1 MLLIG
6 PFSQI
11 LPMSGLPLKG
21 PLQDEQLPLIEKG
34 GILINGGTITAIDRF
49 ATLQQQ
55 YPQCEVH
62 FIDKPMVL
70 LPGFIDCHT
79 HICFDGNRN
88 RDYAM
93 RIAGKSYLEIAR
105 AGGGIWDSVTK
116 TRIAD
121 DVTLAGNTVAR
132 ANRHLQEGVTTIEV
146 KSGYGLDLV
155 NEIKMLQAIQS
166 ASLHTAAT
174 LVPTCLAAHM
184 LPKDYKG
191 APAEY
196 LSWILAELLPVIQA
210 EQLAKRVDIFI
221 EETAF
226 TPTDA
231 RTFLLAAKQLG
242 FAATVH
248 ADQFST
254 GGSAVAVETGALS
267 ADHLEAST
275 EKEIALLAASNTTAV
290 VLPGAS
296 LGLGMQ
302 YAPARKLL
310 DAGASLAIASD
321 WNPGSAPMGDLLIQA
336 AVLSAAQ
343 HLSMAETLAALTV
356 RAAPALQLTQVGQLE
371 AQYAADMQAYATA
384 DYRDIL
390 YYQGKLKPELVW
402 KAGILIQ

>member
-11 LPMSGLPLKG
+11 LPMNGLPLKG

-34 GILINGGTITAIDRF
+34 GILISGATITAIGRF
-49 ATLQQQ
+49 AALQQQ

-121 DVTLAGNTVAR
+121 DVTLAENTVAR
-132 ANRHLQEGVTTIEV
+132 ANRHLKEGVTTIEV
-146 KSGYGLDLV
+146 KSGYGLDMV

-184 LPKDYKG
+184 LPKDFKG

-231 RTFLLAAKQLG
+231 RTFLQAAKQLG

-248 ADQFST
+248 ADQFSA
-254 GGSAVAVETGALS
+254 GGSAVAVEAGALS

-296 LGLGMQ
+296 LGLGMH

>member
-1 MLLIG
+1 
-6 PFSQI
+6 
-11 LPMSGLPLKG
+11 MSGLPLKG
-21 PLQDEQLPLIEKG
+21 PLQDEKLPLIEKG
-34 GILINGGTITAIDRF
+34 GILITGGTITAIGRF

-121 DVTLAGNTVAR
+121 DVTLAENTVAR
-132 ANRHLQEGVTTIEV
+132 ANRHLQEGVTTIEI
-146 KSGYGLDLV
+146 KSGYGLDMV
-155 NEIKMLQAIQS
+155 NEVKMLQAIQS

-184 LPKDYKG
+184 LPKDFNG

-231 RTFLLAAKQLG
+231 RTFLQAAKQLG

-248 ADQFST
+248 ADQFSA
-254 GGSAVAVETGALS
+254 GGSAVAVATGALS

-296 LGLGMQ
+296 LGLGMH

-371 AQYAADMQAYATA
+371 TQYAADMQAYATA
-384 DYRDIL
+384 GYRDVL